1 MEKEKRGEMKR
12 ECNERSGR
20 ESIKPTIAFP
30 RKVTVT
36 IGTGADCHMM
46 RRSGERAGEGG

>member
-1 MEKEKRGEMKR
+1 MREME
-12 ECNERSGR
+12 R

-30 RKVTVT
+30 RKVMVT